1 MPIRVPVVVGLN
13 VTDIVQLAPAANVPL
28 HGVVPLPTAAKS
40 PVVPIESDV
49 LTLPVFLT
57 VTVLP
62 ALVVPT
68 ACDANVS
75 VAGVAVTVVGVPAP
89 TPDSVTICG
98 ELVALSVI
106 EIVPGSDPFAVGVN
120 VTVTVQLVP
129 ICKRVPQLFIWL

>member
-1 MPIRVPVVVGLN
+1 VTVPVRVPVPSGVN
-13 VTDIVQLAPAANVPL
+13 VTDIVQLAAAANVPL

-68 ACDANVS
+68 ACEANVS
-75 VAGVAVTVVGVPAP
+75 LVGVTVTVVPAEDVPVPAKL
-89 TPDSVTICG
+89 TICG
-98 ELVALSVI
+98 EFVA
-106 EIVPGSDPFAVGVN
+106 
-120 VTVTVQLVP
+120 
-129 ICKRVPQLFIWL
+129 